1 MAHLRHFLSGKILFS
16 LTSPNQERDLK
27 DELFGCFK
35 HVGIPFD
42 VLEKMPIRDRKFY
55 IAKHNGIIEKE
66 NEKEKGNTVDGEMIN
81 KYTDMSQL
89 NDINSKKRMGSI

>member
-35 HVGIPFD
+35 HIGIPFD
-42 VLEKMPIRDRKFY
+42 ILDKMPIRDRKFY
-55 IAKHNGIIEKE
+55 IAKHNGIVEKE
-66 NEKEKGNTVDGEMIN
+66 NESQKGNTIDGEMIN

-89 NDINSKKRMGSI
+89 NEINARKRNGR